1 MFVAALVVQSLSAQ
15 DNNRQRMTTQQRTE
29 QRIKKLDEKLVL
41 TDEQES
47 KIRELYANFN
57 KQKYSKDKRKEAMGK
72 LIADITAVLTP
83 EQQELYKQMQEEA
96 SAERRKNKPGK
107 DGNKQDYN
115 CPLLCLFACK
125 FQGFSCLRSGCTTFV
140 YL

>member
-1 MFVAALVVQSLSAQ
+1 MRKLVLAMFVAALVVQSLSAQ

-57 KQKYSKDKRKEAMGK
+57 KQK
-72 LIADITAVLTP
+72 
-83 EQQELYKQMQEEA
+83 QEEA

-107 DGNKQDYN
+107 DGNKQD
-115 CPLLCLFACK
+115 
-125 FQGFSCLRSGCTTFV
+125 
-140 YL
+140 

>member
-1 MFVAALVVQSLSAQ
+1 MRKFVLAMFVAALVVQSLSAQ
-15 DNNRQRMTTQQRTE
+15 DNNRQRMTPQQRTE

-107 DGNKQDYN
+107 DGNKQD
-115 CPLLCLFACK
+115 
-125 FQGFSCLRSGCTTFV
+125 
-140 YL
+140 